1 MDGEKWTEEN
11 VKVLLS
17 DKQQEAT
24 HLTVTTFSNNDRAR
38 VTVWKDKK
46 RLVSLKME
54 VAEQDQLLE
63 ALGYTK

>member
-1 MDGEKWTEEN
+1 MEGEKWTEEN

-38 VTVWKDKK
+38 ITVWKDKK
-46 RLVSLKME
+46 RLVSIKLE
-54 VAEQDQLLE
+54 VSEQDDLVK
-63 ALGYTK
+63 ALGFS